1 MSMASNEPPLSIDY
15 YEGSDSW
22 KATLTDEHGRV
33 VVAFKY
39 HKTLKPSKDKKK
51 TAGVVGGAYKKP
63 PEDGKSTSA
72 IITPKTPSQLES
84 EALED
89 WERKTLI
96 EQSTRR
102 YNKDTNYEHN

>member
-1 MSMASNEPPLSIDY
+1 MANNEPPLSIDY
-15 YEGSDSW
+15 YEGTDSW

-39 HKTLKPSKDKKK
+39 HKTVKPSKNKKK
-51 TAGVVGGAYKKP
+51 ASGVVGGAYQTP

-72 IITPKTPSQLES
+72 IITPKTPAMLEN

-89 WERKTLI
+89 WNRKNIIQQATKPYER
-96 EQSTRR
+96 
-102 YNKDTNYEHN
+102 N